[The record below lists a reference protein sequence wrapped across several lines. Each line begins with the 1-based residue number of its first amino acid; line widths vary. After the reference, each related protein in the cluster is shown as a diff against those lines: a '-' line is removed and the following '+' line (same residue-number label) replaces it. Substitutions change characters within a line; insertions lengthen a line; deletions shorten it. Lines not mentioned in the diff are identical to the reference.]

1 MDSNMIKCFKEIKNL
16 GAYENFV
23 WTQSFSENTKK
34 DGVKNHYFFEKVNI
48 IYGQNYAGK
57 TTLSRLVM
65 GLKNGYLSN
74 RYINPMFNIQLRDD
88 SVIDQSNFLLQSSDI
103 RVFNED
109 FILHNLSFLYN
120 ESSKIKSFVVL
131 GERNN
136 EIELEIS
143 KLRAELGERSEDDEL
158 NTGLYAQA
166 IFAKK
171 ENDKE
176 RRLLN
181 DLYQEKDKIFMDKS
195 TRSADSIKNKHHY
208 FGNNTLNYT
217 KTRLE
222 YDINHTD
229 ASSLLDQ
236 NEIEKLKIF
245 IDEEEKELVTSLS
258 TFNTR
263 LVECQRKAKE
273 LLSKELSVSQSIKE
287 LIDNNP
293 LNQWVR
299 DGKALHENEGK
310 CKCLFCGNEIDE
322 SLWDKLDQHYNKQ
335 SEGLLLDLRYLDKFI
350 ANEKDKLERTLPFEF
365 DHKKLYSEFRSDIK
379 TIQDEINSILKK
391 SYEIS
396 KEIQASV
403 KQRIESPNQVFYI
416 EEVDLTFFS
425 DVNKLIHELNAL
437 IKSSNEKTTDID
449 AEKNNARNKL
459 FTHELISFKKHIDYD
474 SMIINISQGQ
484 GLVSEKQAA
493 YDAISAKIKGKKYEI
508 EGFEKGRT
516 DESRGAEEINKIL
529 CDNLGHPNLKL
540 KAISGSDGYHY
551 VVMRDEKLA
560 YNLSEGEKSLIAF
573 CYFIADLE
581 NINAD
586 KSNRLIW
593 IDDPISSLDSGHIFY
608 IYSIIRDRITSK
620 QDSFKQF
627 FISTH
632 SLDFL
637 KLSKRLSKKANYYI
651 VDKSEKYSSIKKMPN
666 YLKVYNSEF
675 NYIFENIYRC
685 ASEEQNDENF
695 NLFFN
700 FGNNCRKF
708 LEIYLTFKCPDSLES
723 TASKE
728 MKMKALFGDSLSV
741 FFTDRLSNEYSHL
754 AGSFERGL
762 TPVYQEEVSKT
773 AKLVLDVIKREDS
786 RQFESLVE
794 SLTTNKETVQ

>member
-1 MDSNMIKCFKEIKNL
+1 M
-16 GAYENFV
+16 
-23 WTQSFSENTKK
+23 FS
-34 DGVKNHYFFEKVNI
+34 
-48 IYGQNYAGK
+48 
-57 TTLSRLVM
+57 
-65 GLKNGYLSN
+65 
-74 RYINPMFNIQLRDD
+74 IQLRDD
-88 SVIDQSNFLLQSSDI
+88 SIIDQSNFLLQSSDI

-120 ESSKIKSFVVL
+120 ENSKIKSFIVL

-143 KLRAELGERSEDDEL
+143 TLRAELGDRSEDDEL

-166 IFAKK
+166 ILAKK
-171 ENDKE
+171 KNDTE

-195 TRSADSIKNKHHY
+195 TRSTDSIKNKHHY

-222 YDINHTD
+222 YDINHTA

-236 NEIEKLKIF
+236 SEIEKLRVF
-245 IDEEEKELVTSLS
+245 IDEEEKELVTPLS

-263 LVECQRKAKE
+263 LAECQKKSKE

-287 LIDNNP
+287 LIDNNIM
-293 LNQWVR
+293 NQWVR
-299 DGKALHENEGK
+299 DGKALHENESM
-310 CKCLFCGNEIDE
+310 CRCLFCGNDIDD
-322 SLWDKLDQHYNKQ
+322 SLWSKLDQHYNKQ
-335 SEGLLLDLRYLDKFI
+335 SEGLLLDLKSLDKFI
-350 ANEKDKLERTLPFEF
+350 ANEKDRLERNLPFEF
-365 DHKKLYSEFRSDIK
+365 DHRKLYSEFRSDVK
-379 TIQDEINSILKK
+379 EIQDEINNILKK

-396 KEIQASV
+396 KGIQASV
-403 KQRIESPNQVFYI
+403 KQRIESPNQVLHI

-425 DVNKLIHELNAL
+425 DVSKLIHELNAL
-437 IKSSNEKTTDID
+437 IKSSNDKTTDID

-459 FTHELISFKKHIDYD
+459 FAHELISFKQHINYD

-484 GLVSEKQAA
+484 DLVSEKQAD
-493 YDAISAKIKGKKYEI
+493 YDAISTKIKDKNFEI
-508 EGFEKGRT
+508 EELEKGRI

-540 KAISGSDGYHY
+540 KAISGADGYHY

-620 QDSFKQF
+620 EDSFKQF

-637 KLSKRLSKKANYYI
+637 KLSKRLSKKASYYVI
-651 VDKSEKYSSIKKMPN
+651 DKSERHSNIKKMPN
-666 YLKVYNSEF
+666 YLKLYNSEF
-675 NYIFENIYRC
+675 HYIFENIYRC

-708 LEIYLTFKCPDSLES
+708 IEIYLAFKCPDSLET

-786 RQFESLVE
+786 RQFQSLIESI
-794 SLTTNKETVQ
+794 TTNKETVQ

>member
-1 MDSNMIKCFKEIKNL
+1 MIKCFKEIKNL
-16 GAYENFV
+16 GAYENFI

-34 DGVKNHYFFEKVNI
+34 DGVINHYFFEKVNI

-120 ESSKIKSFVVL
+120 ENSKIKSFVVL

-143 KLRAELGERSEDDEL
+143 KLRAELGDRSEDDDL

-171 ENDKE
+171 ENDTE
-176 RRLLN
+176 RRLLK
-181 DLYQEKDKIFMDKS
+181 DLHQEKDKIFMDKS

-222 YDINHTD
+222 HDINHTD
-229 ASSLLDQ
+229 ASSLLDPS
-236 NEIEKLKIF
+236 EIEKLRVF
-245 IDEEEKELVTSLS
+245 IDEEEKEIVTLLP
-258 TFNTR
+258 TFSTR
-263 LVECQRKAKE
+263 LAECQRKAKE

-287 LIDNNP
+287 LIDNNY

-299 DGKALHENEGK
+299 DGKALHEQEGK
-310 CKCLFCGNEIDE
+310 CKCLFCGNDIDD
-322 SLWDKLDQHYNKQ
+322 SLWGKLDQHYNKQ
-335 SEGLLLDLRYLDKFI
+335 SENLLFELNSLDKFI
-350 ANEKDKLERTLPFEF
+350 ANEKEKLERNLSFEF
-365 DHKKLYSEFRSDIK
+365 DDKKLYSEFRSDIK
-379 TIQDEINSILKK
+379 TIQDEINKVLKK

-396 KEIQASV
+396 KEIQGSV
-403 KQRIESPNQVFYI
+403 KKRIESPNQVLSI

-425 DVNKLIHELNAL
+425 DVNAQISELNAL
-437 IKSSNEKTTDID
+437 IDSSNKKTIDID
-449 AEKNNARNKL
+449 SEKNNARNKL
-459 FTHELISFKKHIDYD
+459 FKHELISFKNHINYD
-474 SMIINISQGQ
+474 SMIININQASD
-484 GLVSEKQAA
+484 VVKEKR
-493 YDAISAKIKGKKYEI
+493 DSHEAILAKIRGKNIEI
-508 EGFEKGRT
+508 KELEEGRI

-551 VVMRDEKLA
+551 VVMRDEQLA

-620 QDSFKQF
+620 KDSFKQF

-637 KLSKRLSKKANYYI
+637 KLSKRLYSKEPNYYI

-666 YLKVYNSEF
+666 YLKLYSSEF

-695 NLFFN
+695 HIFFN

-708 LEIYLTFKCPDSLES
+708 IEIYLAFKYPDGLKSVEL
-723 TASKE
+723 
-728 MKMKALFGDSLSV
+728 KMKNLFGDSLSV
-741 FFTDRLSNEYSHL
+741 FFTDRVNNEYSHL

-786 RQFESLVE
+786 RQFQSLID
-794 SLTTNKETVQ
+794 SITINK